1 MRERFGLRL
10 RFALFFAALAIGGV
24 VIIAGGLWLG
34 HSRNGGPVDGYILG
48 GLAAAF
54 GLMGLAAWI
63 GYLFDENVARPILGL
78 ASDLNTRA
86 RADVGAEIDEE
97 QARYLGALA
106 PAARAIHS
114 ALSEAREAQE
124 RAVARETDRLAREKA
139 LFEALLRDLA
149 EGVVVV
155 TPDNRLML
163 FNRAAEN
170 LLGDLGLDRPLRAY
184 LRLDPLQHAIER
196 LDKGLARGHTEAESF
211 LVPTIDGERFLLG
224 RVSPVLSGED
234 RLGHVLIFH
243 DATEDLQAHAE
254 RDHLFNTLMEEVRR
268 PAAAI
273 GAVLDVLQFDAEIPA
288 KTRATFDAAMNEE
301 LGRLFNCLRQMDERH
316 GQITTRHWPMSKVAA
331 DDIFEGLKAR
341 VDTSLDAEG
350 GTHFLR
356 CDGFAIMEVTARVV
370 QGLSQDAMRKDI
382 VLRAERHGGEVWLT
396 LQWQGTEVR
405 KSDLDTWLK
414 QPLSESYGAYSGRD
428 VLEGHRTEIWSE
440 TGGYGHRIV
449 LPLEASGVP
458 ALASGDVRPEFYDF
472 NLPTT
477 GGEMAERRLSELS
490 FVVFDTETT
499 GLAPSGGD
507 KIVQIAGIRIV
518 NGRILR
524 GEVFDTL
531 VNPGCTIPA
540 ASTKVHGISDDMV
553 ISAPDIVNAGKSFHK
568 YCDGGVL
575 VAHNAPFDMAFLKRD
590 EAMIGHSFDHPVL
603 CTVLLSAALYEH
615 TGEHTL
621 DALAERFGVTIPPE
635 LRHTAL
641 GDAMATAEVFLQ
653 MIGVMEAAGI
663 HTLGDAI
670 SAGQRMTKIRKA
682 QDY

>member
-10 RFALFFAALAIGGV
+10 RFALFFAVLALGGV
-24 VIIAGGLWLG
+24 AIILGGLWLG
-34 HSRNGGPVDGYILG
+34 YHRSGGPADGYVLA
-48 GLAAAF
+48 GLAAGF
-54 GLMGLAAWI
+54 GLLGLTAWI
-63 GYLFDENVARPILGL
+63 GFLFDENVARPILGL

-86 RADVGAEIDEE
+86 RADVGVEIDKE

-106 PAARAIHS
+106 PAAQAIHS
-114 ALSEAREAQE
+114 ALSDAREAQE
-124 RAVARETDRLAREKA
+124 RAIARETDRLAREKA

-155 TPDNRLML
+155 TPENRLML
-163 FNRAAEN
+163 FNRAAEV
-170 LLGDLGLDRPLRAY
+170 LLGDLGLDRHLQAY

-196 LDKGLARGHTEAESF
+196 LDKGLARGDSEAESF
-211 LVPTIDGERFLLG
+211 LVPTADGERFLLG

-273 GAVLDVLQFDAEIPA
+273 GAVLDVLQSDAEIPA

-301 LGRLFNCLRQMDERH
+301 LERLFNCLRHMDERH
-316 GQITTRHWPMSKVAA
+316 GRITTRHWPMSQVAA

-341 VDTSLDAEG
+341 VEATVDTDG
-350 GTHFLR
+350 GAHFLR
-356 CDGFAIMEVTARVV
+356 CDGFAIMEVMTRVV
-370 QGLSQDAMRKDI
+370 TGISQDAMRSDMG
-382 VLRAERHGGEVWLT
+382 LRAERHGNEVWLA

-405 KSDLDTWLK
+405 ESDLDEWLK

-428 VLEGHRTEIWSE
+428 VLDGHRTEIWSE

-449 LPLEASGVP
+449 LPLEASGTP
-458 ALASGDVRPEFYDF
+458 ALTSRDVRPEFYDF
-472 NLPTT
+472 TLPSS
-477 GGEMAERRLSELS
+477 GGELAQRQLSELS

-507 KIVQIAGIRIV
+507 KIVQIAGVRIV

-524 GEVFDTL
+524 GEMFETL
-531 VNPGCTIPA
+531 VNPGCAIPP

-553 ISAPDIVNAGKSFHK
+553 KDAPDVVDAGKSFHRF
-568 YCDGGVL
+568 CEGGVL

-590 EAMIGHSFDHPVL
+590 EKLIGHSFDHPVL

-670 SAGQRMTKIRKA
+670 AAGQRMTKIRKA

>member
-10 RFALFFAALAIGGV
+10 RFALFFAALGVGGV
-24 VIIAGGLWLG
+24 AILIGALWLG
-34 HSRNGGPVDGYILG
+34 YGRNGGPVDGYVLA
-48 GLAAAF
+48 GLAAGF
-54 GLMGLAAWI
+54 GFLGLTAWI

-106 PAARAIHS
+106 PAARAIHE

-163 FNRAAEN
+163 FNRAAED
-170 LLGDLGLDRPLRAY
+170 LLGDLGLDRPLGAY
-184 LRLDPLQHAIER
+184 LRLDPLSHAIER
-196 LDKGLARGHTEAESF
+196 LDKNLARGHSEAESF
-211 LVPTIDGERFLLG
+211 LVPTVDGERFLLG
-224 RVSPVLSGED
+224 RVSPVLSGDD

-243 DATEDLQAHAE
+243 DATEDLQAHAD

-273 GAVLDVLQFDAEIPA
+273 GAVLDVLQSDADIPP

-301 LGRLFNCLRQMDERH
+301 LSRLFNCLREMDARH

-341 VDTSLDAEG
+341 IDLPLETDG
-350 GTHFLR
+350 GMHFLR
-356 CDGFAIMEVTARVV
+356 CDGFAIMEVMARVV
-370 QGLSQDAMRKDI
+370 HGLSQDEGRDGFA
-382 VLRAERHGGEVWLT
+382 LRAERHGTEAWLT
-396 LQWQGTEVR
+396 LQWQGAEVR
-405 KSDLDTWLK
+405 ESELDTWLK
-414 QPLSESYGAYSGRD
+414 QPFSESYGAYSGRD

-449 LPLEASGVP
+449 LPLEASGAP

-472 NLPTT
+472 NLPTNV
-477 GGEMAERRLSELS
+477 GEVAERKLSDLS

-507 KIVQIAGIRIV
+507 RIVQIAGVRIV

-531 VNPGCTIPA
+531 VNPGCAIPP

-553 ISAPDIVNAGKSFHK
+553 TEAPDIVSAAQAFHR

-575 VAHNAPFDMAFLKRD
+575 VAHNAPFDMAFLRRD
-590 EAMIGHSFDHPVL
+590 EAMIGRSFDHPVL

-621 DALAERFGVTIPPE
+621 DALADRFGVTIPPK

-641 GDAMATAEVFLQ
+641 GDAMATAEVFLH
-653 MIGVMEAAGI
+653 MIGVMQAAGI

-670 SAGQRMTKIRKA
+670 SAGQRMTRIRKA

>member
-1 MRERFGLRL
+1 
-10 RFALFFAALAIGGV
+10 
-24 VIIAGGLWLG
+24 
-34 HSRNGGPVDGYILG
+34 
-48 GLAAAF
+48 
-54 GLMGLAAWI
+54 
-63 GYLFDENVARPILGL
+63 
-78 ASDLNTRA
+78 
-86 RADVGAEIDEE
+86 
-97 QARYLGALA
+97 
-106 PAARAIHS
+106 
-114 ALSEAREAQE
+114 
-124 RAVARETDRLAREKA
+124 
-139 LFEALLRDLA
+139 
-149 EGVVVV
+149 
-155 TPDNRLML
+155 
-163 FNRAAEN
+163 
-170 LLGDLGLDRPLRAY
+170 
-184 LRLDPLQHAIER
+184 
-196 LDKGLARGHTEAESF
+196 
-211 LVPTIDGERFLLG
+211 
-224 RVSPVLSGED
+224 
-234 RLGHVLIFH
+234 
-243 DATEDLQAHAE
+243 
-254 RDHLFNTLMEEVRR
+254 
-268 PAAAI
+268 
-273 GAVLDVLQFDAEIPA
+273 
-288 KTRATFDAAMNEE
+288 
-301 LGRLFNCLRQMDERH
+301 
-316 GQITTRHWPMSKVAA
+316 
-331 DDIFEGLKAR
+331 
-341 VDTSLDAEG
+341 
-350 GTHFLR
+350 
-356 CDGFAIMEVTARVV
+356 
-370 QGLSQDAMRKDI
+370 
-382 VLRAERHGGEVWLT
+382 
-396 LQWQGTEVR
+396 
-405 KSDLDTWLK
+405 
-414 QPLSESYGAYSGRD
+414 
-428 VLEGHRTEIWSE
+428 
-440 TGGYGHRIV
+440 V

-458 ALASGDVRPEFYDF
+458 ALASGYVRPEFYDF

>member
-10 RFALFFAALAIGGV
+10 RFALFFAALALGGV
-24 VIIAGGLWLG
+24 AILVGALWLG
-34 HSRNGGPVDGYILG
+34 HSRNGGPVDGYILA
-48 GLAAAF
+48 GLAAGF
-54 GLMGLAAWI
+54 GILGLTAWI

-86 RADVGAEIDEE
+86 RADVGVGIDEQ

-106 PAARAIHS
+106 PAAQAIHS
-114 ALSEAREAQE
+114 ALSDAREAQE
-124 RAVARETDRLAREKA
+124 RAIARETDHLAREKA

-163 FNRAAEN
+163 FNRAAEE
-170 LLGDLGLDRPLRAY
+170 LLGDLGLDRPLRSY
-184 LRLDPLQHAIER
+184 LRLDPVEHAIER
-196 LDKGLARGHTEAESF
+196 LNRGLARGQTEAESF
-211 LVPTIDGERFLLG
+211 LVPTVDGERFLLG

-268 PAAAI
+268 PAAAM
-273 GAVLDVLQFDAEIPA
+273 GAVLDVLQSDADIPL

-301 LGRLFNCLRQMDERH
+301 LNRLFNCLRQMEERH
-316 GQITTRHWPMSKVAA
+316 GRITTRHWPMSKVAA

-341 VDTSLDAEG
+341 VDRPVDADG
-350 GTHFLR
+350 GVHFLR
-356 CDGFAIMEVTARVV
+356 CDGFAIMEVLARVV
-370 QGLSQDAMRKDI
+370 QGLSQDAQRLAMG
-382 VLRAERHGGEVWLT
+382 LRAERHGHEVWVSLE
-396 LQWQGTEVR
+396 WQGTEVR
-405 KSDLDTWLK
+405 ESDLDAWLK

-449 LPLEASGVP
+449 LPLEASGAP

-472 NLPTT
+472 NLPTS
-477 GGEMAERRLSELS
+477 GGEMADRPLSELS

-507 KIVQIAGIRIV
+507 RIVQIAGVRIV
-518 NGRILR
+518 NGRILH

-540 ASTKVHGISDDMV
+540 ASTKVHGINDDMV
-553 ISAPDIVNAGKSFHK
+553 REAPDIVGAGKAFHR

-575 VAHNAPFDMAFLKRD
+575 VAHNAPFDMAFLRRD
-590 EAMIGHSFDHPVL
+590 EKMIGHSFDHPVL

-615 TGEHTL
+615 TGQHTL
-621 DALAERFGVTIPPE
+621 DALAERFGVSIPPN

-670 SAGQRMTKIRKA
+670 AAGQRMTKIRKA

>member
-10 RFALFFAALAIGGV
+10 RFALFFAALGVGGV
-24 VIIAGGLWLG
+24 AILIGALWLG
-34 HSRNGGPVDGYILG
+34 FNRNGGPMDGYVLA
-48 GLAAAF
+48 GLAAGF
-54 GLMGLAAWI
+54 GILGLTAWI

-106 PAARAIHS
+106 PAARAIHE

-163 FNRAAEN
+163 FNRAAED
-170 LLGDLGLDRPLRAY
+170 LLGGLGLDRPLGAY
-184 LRLDPLQHAIER
+184 IRLDPLSHAIER
-196 LDKGLARGHTEAESF
+196 LDKNLARGHSEAESF
-211 LVPTIDGERFLLG
+211 LVPTADGERFLLG
-224 RVSPVLSGED
+224 RVSPVLSGDD

-243 DATEDLQAHAE
+243 DATEDLQAHAD
-254 RDHLFNTLMEEVRR
+254 RDHLFNTLMEDVRR

-273 GAVLDVLQFDAEIPA
+273 GAVLDVLQSDADIPP

-301 LGRLFNCLRQMDERH
+301 LSRLFNCLRDMDARH
-316 GQITTRHWPMSKVAA
+316 GKITTRHWPMSKVAA

-341 VDTSLDAEG
+341 IDLPLQTDG
-350 GTHFLR
+350 GAHFLR
-356 CDGFAIMEVTARVV
+356 CDGFAIMEVMARVV
-370 QGLSQDAMRKDI
+370 QGLSQEGGRDGFA
-382 VLRAERHGGEVWLT
+382 LRAERHGNEVWLS
-396 LQWQGTEVR
+396 LQWQGAEVR
-405 KSDLDTWLK
+405 ESDLDAWLK

-449 LPLEASGVP
+449 LPLEASGAP
-458 ALASGDVRPEFYDF
+458 ALASEDVRPEFYDF
-472 NLPTT
+472 NLPTNV
-477 GGEMAERRLSELS
+477 GEVAERKLADLS

-507 KIVQIAGIRIV
+507 KIVQIAGVRIV

-524 GEVFDTL
+524 GEVFNTL
-531 VNPGCTIPA
+531 VNPGCAIPP

-553 ISAPDIVNAGKSFHK
+553 TEAPDIVSAGQAFHR
-568 YCDGGVL
+568 YCEGGVL
-575 VAHNAPFDMAFLKRD
+575 VAHNAPFDMAFLRRD
-590 EAMIGHSFDHPVL
+590 ESLIGQQFDHPVL

-653 MIGVMEAAGI
+653 MIGVMQAAGI
-663 HTLGDAI
+663 DTLGDAI

>member
-10 RFALFFAALAIGGV
+10 RFALFFAALGLGGV
-24 VIIAGGLWLG
+24 AILIGALWLG
-34 HSRNGGPVDGYILG
+34 YGRNGGPVDGYVLA
-48 GLAAAF
+48 GLAAGF
-54 GLMGLAAWI
+54 GILGLTAWI
-63 GYLFDENVARPILGL
+63 GYLFDENVAHPILGL

-86 RADVGAEIDEE
+86 RADVGAGIDEE

-106 PAARAIHS
+106 PAARAIHE

-163 FNRAAEN
+163 FNRAAED

-184 LRLDPLQHAIER
+184 IRLDPLNHAIER
-196 LDKGLARGHTEAESF
+196 LDRNLARGHSEAESF
-211 LVPTIDGERFLLG
+211 LVPTTDGERFLLG

-273 GAVLDVLQFDAEIPA
+273 GAVLDVLQSDADIPP

-301 LGRLFNCLRQMDERH
+301 LSRLFNCLREVDARH
-316 GQITTRHWPMSKVAA
+316 AQITTRHWPMSRVAA
-331 DDIFEGLKAR
+331 DDILEGLKAR
-341 VDTSLDAEG
+341 VDLPVKTEG
-350 GTHFLR
+350 GAHFLR
-356 CDGFAIMEVTARVV
+356 CDGFAIMEVMARVV
-370 QGLSQDAMRKDI
+370 QGLSQDAGRDEFA
-382 VLRAERHGGEVWLT
+382 LRAERHGAEVWLSV
-396 LQWQGTEVR
+396 QWQGTEVR
-405 KSDLDTWLK
+405 ESDLETWLK

-428 VLEGHRTEIWSE
+428 VVEGHRTEIWSE

-449 LPLEASGVP
+449 LPLDASGAP
-458 ALASGDVRPEFYDF
+458 SLAAGDVRPEFYDF
-472 NLPTT
+472 NLPTNV
-477 GGEMAERRLSELS
+477 GEIAERKLSDLS

-507 KIVQIAGIRIV
+507 RIVQIAGVRIV

-531 VNPGCTIPA
+531 VNPGCPIPPT
-540 ASTKVHGISDDMV
+540 STKVHGISDDMV
-553 ISAPDIVNAGKSFHK
+553 TEAPDIVAAGKAFHR
-568 YCDGGVL
+568 YCEGGVL
-575 VAHNAPFDMAFLKRD
+575 VAHNAPFDMAFLRRD
-590 EAMIGHSFDHPVL
+590 EPVIGQQFDHPVL

-621 DALAERFGVTIPPE
+621 DALAERFGVTISPE

-653 MIGVMEAAGI
+653 MIGVMQAAGI

-670 SAGQRMTKIRKA
+670 AAGQRMTKIRKA